1 MSLIAT
7 IKLKKTAKKP
17 VIDVYNVIHWQKRP
31 IIGDSAA
38 FLSQFLPKTFV
49 YSKKTITFAVL
60 PLVPK

>member
-17 VIDVYNVIHWQKRP
+17 VNDVNNVIYWQKRP
-31 IIGDSAA
+31 IISNSTA
-38 FLSQFLPKTFV
+38 FLLQFLPKTFV